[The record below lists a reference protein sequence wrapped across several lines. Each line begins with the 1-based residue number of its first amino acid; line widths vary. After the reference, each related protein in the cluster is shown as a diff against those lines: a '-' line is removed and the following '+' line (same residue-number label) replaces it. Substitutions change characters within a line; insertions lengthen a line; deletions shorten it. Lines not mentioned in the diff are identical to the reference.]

1 MSRKSSLDEV
11 QAFDIVRLIMEH
23 LPVGVAVVDRDMR
36 YLDCSSRWLSDR
48 SLACADVIGRSHDEI
63 FPETGSETGDA
74 WRAIHRRVMTGETL
88 SGDADPAESGMGPT
102 VREHWKMV
110 PWHRRSGEIGGA
122 IFFSRMR
129 DIAGETARA
138 GEAEAA
144 EAMLRSILDT
154 VPDAMITISEQGV
167 IQSFSAAA
175 ERLFGYRCEEVVGRN
190 VAMLMPEP
198 DAHAHDDYLAR
209 YHETGERRIIG
220 TTRRVL
226 GRRKDGSIFP
236 HDLNVGEA
244 RAGQSRVFTGFVR
257 DLTAEEEAER
267 PLREAQAELIRIS
280 RVSAV
285 GTMATALAHEL
296 NQPLAAIANY
306 VQTSAALF
314 SDNQETTV
322 AMVRGALEEAGR
334 EALRAGAI
342 IQRLREFI
350 ARGDPERAIVAP
362 RALAIEACA
371 LGATGGASL
380 GIRSDVVIPDDLP
393 LLMVDRIQI
402 QQVLIN
408 LIRNAFE
415 ALGDTGIIV
424 VGARRD
430 GAMIR
435 MSVTDNG
442 PVCRK

>member
-1 MSRKSSLDEV
+1 
-11 QAFDIVRLIMEH
+11 
-23 LPVGVAVVDRDMR
+23 
-36 YLDCSSRWLSDR
+36 
-48 SLACADVIGRSHDEI
+48 
-63 FPETGSETGDA
+63 
-74 WRAIHRRVMTGETL
+74 MTGETL

-244 RAGQSRVFTGFVR
+244 RAGQ
-257 DLTAEEEAER
+257 
-267 PLREAQAELIRIS
+267 
-280 RVSAV
+280 
-285 GTMATALAHEL
+285 
-296 NQPLAAIANY
+296 
-306 VQTSAALF
+306 
-314 SDNQETTV
+314 
-322 AMVRGALEEAGR
+322 
-334 EALRAGAI
+334 
-342 IQRLREFI
+342 
-350 ARGDPERAIVAP
+350 
-362 RALAIEACA
+362 
-371 LGATGGASL
+371 
-380 GIRSDVVIPDDLP
+380 
-393 LLMVDRIQI
+393 
-402 QQVLIN
+402 
-408 LIRNAFE
+408 
-415 ALGDTGIIV
+415 
-424 VGARRD
+424 
-430 GAMIR
+430 
-435 MSVTDNG
+435 
-442 PVCRK
+442 